1 MSWFDKIGRLFK
13 TVVAMDQKITQLVD
27 VIKRLDAENRQL
39 RERVAKLEALAMRR
53 DAEGKNDAG

>member
-39 RERVAKLEALAMRR
+39 RERIAKLEALAMRR